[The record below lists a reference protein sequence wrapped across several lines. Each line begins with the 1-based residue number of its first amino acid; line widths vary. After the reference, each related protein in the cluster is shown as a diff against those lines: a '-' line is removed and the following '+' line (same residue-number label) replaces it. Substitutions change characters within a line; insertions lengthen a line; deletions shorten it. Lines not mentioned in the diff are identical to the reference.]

1 MPPFPR
7 CETLP
12 PAGPAGG
19 PVAAGPLLA
28 GIGLKAAHADTALA
42 TGSSADFFEV
52 HAENAMVAGGPI
64 RRRLERLRARWPLS
78 VHGVGLSLGG
88 ADRPDPVHLARFAEV
103 VRWLQPRWVSEHLAW
118 SVHGGR
124 YHADLLPL
132 AYDEAALR
140 RVADHVDEVQ
150 AAIGRPLLVEN
161 PATYLQFEAST
172 LAEAEFLAA
181 LVRRSGCGLLLD
193 LTNAEVS
200 AVNHAGDAA
209 AFVRALPAAS
219 VGEIHLAGPVRGRG
233 PGGRARRHRPGPPG
247 SGGGAAGAGRCGLG
261 AATGPC
267 GRCLP
272 RRAAGR
278 PVLAG
283 GLGGGRRAARPAP
296 GRGCAPL
303 RSRAPAGRADPPWRA
318 GRLAGRTAIP
328 HR

>member
-219 VGEIHLAGPVRGRG
+219 VGEIHLAGPV
-233 PGGRARRHRPGPPG
+233 PDHD
-247 SGGGAAGAGRCGLG
+247 AAGAPLLIDSHGAPVPDSVWALYDLALARCGPVPTLIERDHAVPPLAELEAE
-261 AATGPC
+261 AA
-267 GRCLP
+267 RA
-272 RRAAGR
+272 RAAW
-278 PVLAG
+278 
-283 GLGGGRRAARPAP
+283 AARGAPAP
-296 GRGCAPL
+296 AAAAVAEALP
-303 RSRAPAGRADPPWRA
+303 
-318 GRLAGRTAIP
+318 
-328 HR
+328 